1 MSDVPDVLK
10 RILADKADEVMT
22 RSRQLPLA
30 QLRAQLSG
38 LPPARGFHAALQRHV
53 KNGRPG
59 VIAEI
64 KQASPSKGLLRENL
78 DVGAIAASYA
88 ENGASCISVL
98 TDEKHFRGRAE
109 YLAQAR
115 AACKLPLLRKDFMID
130 AWQVYESRLLGAD
143 CILLIVAAL
152 GDPTLKELAALAA
165 ELGMDVLVE
174 VHDEDELA
182 CALELKAALIGINNR
197 DLRNFHTD
205 TDTTLRL
212 LRKVPAGTLVVTES
226 GVASREDVS
235 RLCQAGVRAFL
246 VGEAFMR
253 APDPGVKLAELFA
266 DQRLV

>member
-1 MSDVPDVLK
+1 MNDLPDVLK

-38 LPPARGFHAALQRHV
+38 LPPARGFRAALQHQV
-53 KNGRPG
+53 KSGRPG

-64 KQASPSKGLLRENL
+64 KQASPSKGLLREDL

-88 ENGASCISVL
+88 GNGASCISVL

-115 AACKLPLLRKDFMID
+115 AACELPLLRKDFMID

-165 ELGMDVLVE
+165 ELGMDALVE
-174 VHDEDELA
+174 VHDEDELERT
-182 CALELKAALIGINNR
+182 LELQAALIGINNR

-226 GVASREDVS
+226 GVGSREDVS
-235 RLCQAGVRAFL
+235 RLCHAGVQAFL
-246 VGEAFMR
+246 VGEACMR

-266 DQRLV
+266 GQTLA